1 MGTSRFA
8 TVLFGLMLA
17 VGIALGGCFSTREPT
32 PPQTGSDFSPP
43 NQPETLLSNLAA
55 ALTKLNVANYER
67 CFARDN
73 FIFYPDPGV
82 AQNNVGL
89 FSNWTLQPNELDVL
103 RNFDKEKDGT
113 ARNRLSFGNPRT
125 NNINADSVEYTAD
138 YTLTMQHK
146 DSTFQVYV
154 FTGNLIFSMKR
165 GTDNEYRITRWRDAK
180 TTATPCWTELK
191 QHFATR

>member
-1 MGTSRFA
+1 
-8 TVLFGLMLA
+8 V
-17 VGIALGGCFSTREPT
+17 
-32 PPQTGSDFSPP
+32 
-43 NQPETLLSNLAA
+43 LSNLAA
-55 ALTKLNVANYER
+55 ATTKLNVANYER
-67 CFARDN
+67 CFAREN
-73 FIFYPDPGV
+73 YIFYPDPGV

-103 RNFDKEKDGT
+103 RNFDRAKDGT
-113 ARNRLSFGNPRT
+113 SLNRLAFANART

-138 YTLTMQHK
+138 YSLTMQHK
-146 DSTFQVYV
+146 DTTFPFYV

-165 GTDNEYRITRWRDAK
+165 GQDNEYRITRWRDTK